1 MNFHAADAFF
11 LIFRAIG
18 WIATALC
25 LISAFSAMGSRQPD
39 ANATYWIAATLSSLC
54 LVAFGT
60 IGAAVVRTAQ
70 ATEEMQKMMWTEIN
84 DLRSS
89 RRAAAKQV

>member
-1 MNFHAADAFF
+1 MNFQIADTFF

-18 WIATALC
+18 WIAAAIC
-25 LISAFSAMGSRQPD
+25 LIFAFSAMGSRQPD
-39 ANATYWIAATLSSLC
+39 ANATYWIAGTLSSLC

-60 IGAAVVRTAQ
+60 IGTAVAHTAQ
-70 ATEEMQKMMWTEIN
+70 VTEEMHKIVSAEIN
-84 DLRSS
+84 DARSA